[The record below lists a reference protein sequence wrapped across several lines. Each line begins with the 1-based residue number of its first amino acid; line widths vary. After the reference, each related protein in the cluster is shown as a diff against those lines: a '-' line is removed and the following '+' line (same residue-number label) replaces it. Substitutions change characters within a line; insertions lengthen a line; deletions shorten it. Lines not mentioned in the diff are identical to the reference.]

1 MTSCWWRPSSKVLK
15 VREEVLYRLRKR
27 KDNHLLLSR
36 KASFKM
42 QLISSRVSAVAA
54 MLGGIAVA
62 SALPVAHDNH
72 LATRQTQPEQQ
83 TCAYFAAMQNTD
95 LYSFC
100 QRAGAFQPVADKQ
113 GTLCN
118 MGDLVGCTTQ
128 CCVATTV
135 PDGTGAPQIFPPAPG
150 SDTLTP
156 VVPTQSA
163 AVPTSTDATMAT
175 PTATSIASTPMTTT
189 TDVPSDAAW
198 PTCDQWAASVGGR
211 DVYCYEYN
219 EANAQTKCNPL
230 FFQCEFICCL
240 VLNAY

>member
-1 MTSCWWRPSSKVLK
+1 
-15 VREEVLYRLRKR
+15 
-27 KDNHLLLSR
+27 
-36 KASFKM
+36 M

-100 QRAGAFQPVADKQ
+100 QRAGATFQPVADKQ
-113 GTLCN
+113 GALCD

-135 PDGTGAPQIFPPAPG
+135 PDGTSAPQIFPPAPG

-156 VVPTQSA
+156 VVPTQTAS
-163 AVPTSTDATMAT
+163 VPTSTDAVTMAT
-175 PTATSIASTPMTTT
+175 PTVTVAATSTASTVPMTTT

-198 PTCDQWAASVGGR
+198 PTCDQWAASIGGR
-211 DVYCYEYN
+211 EAFCTIYN

-230 FFQCEFICCL
+230 IFQCEDICCL
-240 VLNAY
+240 LLIV

>member
-1 MTSCWWRPSSKVLK
+1 
-15 VREEVLYRLRKR
+15 
-27 KDNHLLLSR
+27 
-36 KASFKM
+36 M
-42 QLISSRVSAVAA
+42 QLISRVSAVAA
-54 MLGGIAVA
+54 VVGSVAFA

-83 TCAYFAAMQNTD
+83 TCAYFAATQNTD
-95 LYSFC
+95 LYSIC
-100 QRAGAFQPVADKQ
+100 QRAAGANFQAVADQ
-113 GTLCN
+113 QVILCN
-118 MGDLVGCTTQ
+118 MGDVVGCTTQ

-150 SDTLTP
+150 SDTLTS

-163 AVPTSTDATMAT
+163 TVPTSTDATMAT
-175 PTATSIASTPMTTT
+175 PIATSTPSTPITTT

-211 DVYCYEYN
+211 DVYCYVYN

-230 FFQCEFICCL
+230 FFQCEDICCL
-240 VLNAY
+240 VLNAW